1 MSHKDLLVQKTHF
14 AFGKNWLQ
22 FAAKIDEARI
32 AQAVE
37 NLQRLSGLRD
47 LRGRSFL
54 DIGCG
59 SGLPALAAHRMGATR
74 IVGTDIDPDSVEAS
88 KITFSRFAPEASARF
103 EVCSVF
109 DMQLD
114 RFGEFDVVYS
124 WGVLHHTGNMDRAI
138 ASAATLVAPGGVFL
152 VALYRKTPFCP
163 LWRRIKRWY
172 SRATPAGQ
180 ARARKA
186 YIALRRLAARVLGR
200 DFDAYVRDYGKY
212 RGMNFYSDVHDW
224 LGGYPYESISPQRCH
239 ELLAG
244 LGFSLDR
251 EFMARGG
258 RYLRG
263 LLGSGCDEYAFRR
276 AASGPGRAGQNA
288 PT

>member
-1 MSHKDLLVQKTHF
+1 MPDANLLDPASHF

-37 NLQRLSGLRD
+37 DLQRLTGLRD

-54 DIGCG
+54 DVGCG
-59 SGLPALAAHRMGATR
+59 SGLHALAAHRMGATR

-88 KITFSRFAPEASARF
+88 RVTFSRFAPEVSARF

-109 DMQLD
+109 DMHPD
-114 RFGEFDVVYS
+114 RFGDFDIVNS

-138 ASAATLVAPGGVFL
+138 ASAATLVAPGGIFL

-163 LWRRIKRWY
+163 LWRRIKLWY

-180 ARARKA
+180 ARAREV
-186 YIALRRLAARVLGR
+186 YIALRRFAAKVRGR
-200 DFDAYVRDYGKY
+200 DFDAYVRDYGKH
-212 RGMNFYSDVHDW
+212 RGMNFYNDVHDW
-224 LGGYPYESISPQRCH
+224 LGGYPYDSISPQRCR

-244 LGFSLDR
+244 LGFSRDR
-251 EFMARGG
+251 EFVARSW
-258 RYLRG
+258 RYLLG

-276 AASGPGRAGQNA
+276 AASRRDRAGQTGPA
-288 PT
+288 